1 MELMMPTDAIFLL
14 GESREHP
21 MHVGGLQL
29 YEPPPDAGPGF
40 VRDFYDQ
47 LVAQRDFQPTF
58 LKRPATL
65 LGAIGTLGWAY
76 DEDVDIDYHVRHA
89 ALPAPGRVRDLL
101 ELTSLLHSSL
111 LDRHRPLWEAQVI
124 EGLNDGRF
132 AVYTK
137 LHHSLTDG
145 VSALKLMQ
153 RAMSNDPDDRE
164 IRAPWTLP
172 KRARKP
178 GPPSSRWSSLL
189 RTVGSVAALAP
200 STVSLARAALFE
212 QQLTLPFG
220 APRTMLNVKIGGA
233 RRCAAQS
240 WSVDRIKSV
249 KKAAGVTLNDVV
261 LAMCSGALRYYL
273 LEQDALPDTPLHAMV
288 PVSLRREDEADAGG
302 NLVGAILCNLAT
314 DTEDPAKRLETVSE
328 SMYKNK
334 TVFSRL
340 PRLQA
345 MALSAVNMSSLA
357 LATVPGWVSSTA
369 PAFNLVISNVP
380 GPQQQMYYGG
390 ARLDG
395 SYPLSAILDGQAL
408 NITLVSNADK
418 LDFGLVGCRRSVP
431 HLQRLLTHLE
441 SSLKDLERAVG
452 V

>member
-1 MELMMPTDAIFLL
+1 MPTDAVFLL

-47 LVAQRDFQPTF
+47 LVAQQDFQPTF
-58 LKRPATL
+58 LKRPATF

-76 DEDVDIDYHVRHA
+76 DKDLDIDYHVRRS
-89 ALPAPGRVRDLL
+89 ALPSPGRVRDLL

-124 EGLNDGRF
+124 EGLKDGRF

-137 LHHSLTDG
+137 LHHSLIDG

-153 RAMSNDPDDRE
+153 RALSNDPNDTE
-164 IRAPWTLP
+164 VRAPWALP
-172 KRARKP
+172 KPTRKKP
-178 GPPSSRWSSLL
+178 TGSSPWSSLL
-189 RTVGSVAALAP
+189 RTAGSVAGLAP

-240 WSVDRIKSV
+240 WSVDRIKNV

-273 LEQDALPDTPLHAMV
+273 LEQDALPDTPLYAMV

-314 DTEDPAKRLETVSE
+314 DTEDPAKRLEIVSE

-334 TVFSRL
+334 TVFSQL

-345 MALSAVNMSSLA
+345 LALSAMNMSALA
-357 LATVPGWVSSTA
+357 LAAVPGWVSSTS
-369 PAFNLVISNVP
+369 PPFNLIISNVP
-380 GPQQQMYYGG
+380 GPREQLYYGG
-390 ARLDG
+390 AWLDG

-408 NITLVSNADK
+408 NITLVSNDDS